1 MTQQYSSF
9 FVDEGVTRV
18 ELEKGEWV
26 EVKNEMSIGDWEQ
39 YEGSMLQIIAEEES
53 ANTGNRA
60 LRRRNQ
66 RQQNNAQTIKMSAG
80 ILELLYINI
89 KGWSF
94 EVVPINKKNISKL
107 KERFASKIL
116 DAIQEQNPDNPLAQM
131 SSATDPTPTT

>member
-66 RQQNNAQTIKMSAG
+66 RQQNSAQTIKMSAG

-107 KERFASKIL
+107 KERFATKIL

>member
-66 RQQNNAQTIKMSAG
+66 RQQNSAQTIKMSAG

-94 EVVPINKKNISKL
+94 EDVPINKKNISKL
-107 KERFASKIL
+107 KERFATKIL

-131 SSATDPTPTT
+131 SSTTEPTPTT

>member
-18 ELEKGEWV
+18 TLEKDEWV
-26 EVKNEMSIGDWEQ
+26 EIKNEMSIGDWEQ

-66 RQQNNAQTIKMSAG
+66 RQQNSAQTIKMSAG
-80 ILELLYINI
+80 LLELLHINI

-94 EVVPINKKNISKL
+94 EDVPLNKKNISKL

-116 DAIQEQNPDNPLAQM
+116 DAIQEQNPDNPLAQA
-131 SSATDPTPTT
+131 SLTTQQTPST

>member
-66 RQQNNAQTIKMSAG
+66 RQQNSAQTIKMSAG

-94 EVVPINKKNISKL
+94 EDVPINKKNI
-107 KERFASKIL
+107 
-116 DAIQEQNPDNPLAQM
+116 
-131 SSATDPTPTT
+131 

>member
-66 RQQNNAQTIKMSAG
+66 RQQNSAQTIKMSAG

-94 EVVPINKKNISKL
+94 EDVPINKKNISKL

-131 SSATDPTPTT
+131 SSTTEPTPTT

>member
-66 RQQNNAQTIKMSAG
+66 RQQNSAQTIKMSAG

-94 EVVPINKKNISKL
+94 EDVPINKKNISKL
-107 KERFASKIL
+107 KERFATKIL

-131 SSATDPTPTT
+131 SSTTDPTPTT

>member
-9 FVDEGVTRV
+9 FVDEGVTRG

-66 RQQNNAQTIKMSAG
+66 RQQNSAQTIKMSAG

-94 EVVPINKKNISKL
+94 EDVPINKKNISKL
-107 KERFASKIL
+107 KERFATKIM

-131 SSATDPTPTT
+131 SSTTEPTPTT

>member
-66 RQQNNAQTIKMSAG
+66 RQQNSAQTIKMSAG

-94 EVVPINKKNISKL
+94 EDVPINKKNISKL
-107 KERFASKIL
+107 KERFATKIL